1 MAEQHP
7 PNRLRQT
14 SRFITGHTANGLAVF
29 NKDIPVTVP
38 AQNIPTGDS
47 LYLGYATNQFPID
60 LSKDLATYQHYLT
73 NTPGFTIAGGTV
85 LCLIDL
91 APASISP
98 LHRTLSL
105 DYAVVIEGTVE
116 LELDSDEVKTL
127 QRGDIAIQRGTKHL
141 WRNTSKTEW
150 ARVLFMLQESK
161 PVVIFGETLK
171 EDLGF

>member
-7 PNRLRQT
+7 PNSLRQT
-14 SRFITGHTANGLAVF
+14 SRFITDHSASGLAVF
-29 NKDIPVTVP
+29 NKDIPKPVP
-38 AQNIPTGDS
+38 AQIIPTGDS
-47 LYLGYATNQFPID
+47 LYLSYATNQFPID
-60 LSKDLATYQHYLT
+60 LDKDLGTYQHYLT
-73 NTPGFTIAGGTV
+73 HTPGFTIPGGTV

-91 APASISP
+91 APAGISP
-98 LHRTLSL
+98 LHRTMSL

-116 LELDSDEVKTL
+116 LKLDSDEVKIM

-141 WRNTSKTEW
+141 WKNPSKTEW

-161 PVVIFGETLK
+161 PVEIAGETLK

>member
-7 PNRLRQT
+7 PNSLRQT

-29 NKDIPVTVP
+29 NKDIPETIP
-38 AQNIPTGDS
+38 AQNIPTGDA

-60 LSKDLATYQHYLT
+60 LSKDLGTYQHYLT
-73 NTPGFTIAGGTV
+73 NTPGFTIPGGTV

-98 LHRTLSL
+98 LHRTMSL

-116 LELDSDEVKTL
+116 LKLDSDEVKTL

-150 ARVLFMLQESK
+150 ARVLFVLQESK
-161 PVVIFGETLK
+161 PVEIDGETLK

>member
-7 PNRLRQT
+7 PNTLRQT
-14 SRFITGHTANGLAVF
+14 HRFITDHSPNGRAVF
-29 NKDIPVTVP
+29 NQDIPAIIP
-38 AQNIPTGDS
+38 ARAIPTGDA
-47 LYLGYATNQFPID
+47 LYLGYATNQFPTD
-60 LSKDLATYQHYLT
+60 LSNDIRTYQHFMT
-73 NTPGFTIAGGTV
+73 HPPGFTIPGGTV
-85 LCLIDL
+85 LCQIDL
-91 APASISP
+91 APGSISP

-116 LELDSDEVKTL
+116 LKLDSEEVRTL

-141 WRNTSKTEW
+141 WRNTSQTEW

-161 PVVIFGETLK
+161 PVEVAGEELK

>member
-7 PNRLRQT
+7 PNSLRQT
-14 SRFITGHTANGLAVF
+14 SRLITGHTSNGLAVF
-29 NKDIPVTVP
+29 NKDIPESVP

-47 LYLGYATNQFPID
+47 LYLAYATNQFPID
-60 LSKDLATYQHYLT
+60 LNKDLGTYQHYLT
-73 NTPGFTIAGGTV
+73 NTPGFTIPGGTV

-98 LHRTLSL
+98 LHRTMSL

-116 LELDSDEVKTL
+116 LKLDSDEVKLL

-141 WRNTSKTEW
+141 WRNTSKIEW

-161 PVVIFGETLK
+161 PIEVAGETLK

>member
-7 PNRLRQT
+7 PNNLRHT
-14 SRFITGHTANGLAVF
+14 SRFITDHTTTGLAIF
-29 NKDIPVTVP
+29 HKNISETVP
-38 AQNIPTGDS
+38 AQAIPTGDT
-47 LYLGYATNQFPID
+47 LYLGYATNQFPTD
-60 LSKDLATYQHYLT
+60 LNNDLATYQHVLT
-73 NTPGFTIAGGTV
+73 SPPAFTIPGGTV

-91 APASISP
+91 APASTSP

-116 LELDSDEVKTL
+116 LKLDSNEVRTL

-141 WRNTSKTEW
+141 WRNTSTTEW

-161 PVVIFGETLK
+161 PVEIAGRTLK
-171 EDLGF
+171 EDLGV

>member
-7 PNRLRQT
+7 PNSLRQT
-14 SRFITGHTANGLAVF
+14 SRFITGHSAEGLAVF
-29 NKDIPVTVP
+29 DKDISETVP
-38 AQNIPTGDS
+38 AQNIPTGDT
-47 LYLGYATNQFPID
+47 LYLGYATNQFPTD
-60 LSKDLATYQHYLT
+60 LNKDLATYQHYLT
-73 NTPGFTIAGGTV
+73 NPPNFTIPGGTV

-105 DYAVVIEGTVE
+105 DYAVVIEGTVQ
-116 LELDSDEVKTL
+116 LKLDSDEVRTL

-141 WRNTSKTEW
+141 WQNASKTEW

-161 PVVIFGETLK
+161 PVEIAGETLK

>member
-7 PNRLRQT
+7 PNSLRQT
-14 SRFITGHTANGLAVF
+14 SRFITGHSANSLAIF
-29 NKDIPVTVP
+29 NKDILETAP
-38 AQNIPTGDS
+38 AQNIPTGDT
-47 LYLGYATNQFPID
+47 LYLGYATNQFPPD
-60 LSKDLATYQHYLT
+60 LNGDVATYQHYLT
-73 NTPGFTIAGGTV
+73 NTPGFTIPGGTV
-85 LCLIDL
+85 LCQIDL

-98 LHRTLSL
+98 LHRTMSL
-105 DYAVVIEGTVE
+105 DYAVMIEGTVE
-116 LELDSDEVKTL
+116 LKLDSDEVKIL

-161 PVVIFGETLK
+161 PVEIVGETLK